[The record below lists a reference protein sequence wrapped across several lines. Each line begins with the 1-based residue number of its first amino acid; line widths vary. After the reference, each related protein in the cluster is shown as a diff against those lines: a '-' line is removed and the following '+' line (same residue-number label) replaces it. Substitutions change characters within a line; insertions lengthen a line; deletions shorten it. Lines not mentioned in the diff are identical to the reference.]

1 MWKVGGTK
9 IEHTLPHLDWYDYK
23 STCGANKFSFISILN
38 NCFFHDEY
46 IPSSKIKPHLQITL
60 EFAFL
65 LFMSGASVNILGH
78 VIIYF
83 PLWSN
88 PAAKHIV
95 SLLFPFP
102 GSFKE

>member
-1 MWKVGGTK
+1 M
-9 IEHTLPHLDWYDYK
+9 
-23 STCGANKFSFISILN
+23 FFI
-38 NCFFHDEY
+38 HDNS

-78 VIIYF
+78 VIICS
-83 PLWSN
+83 PPRSN

-95 SLLFPFP
+95 SLLYPSP
-102 GSFKE
+102 SSFKE